1 MSGRGPVFGG
11 CVLAIGWVP
20 WFLFMSCLLGLEYPK
35 VSCADTCAVARL
47 GLGAQLGA
55 DPFLSSHGLS
65 AWLLGPPQSMASS
78 WQWLFLQRLA
88 SPRAGILGD
97 SGRSCQLCPRVSL
110 CHSLF
115 FFYLIFILYWGI
127 VDLQYCVCFRSTAK

>member
-1 MSGRGPVFGG
+1 MLFMILEVKDLGGAQRRCLIRAGAMPGGWVPWDVWTGSYVWGLGSGYQ
-11 CVLAIGWVP
+11 LVP

-65 AWLLGPPQSMASS
+65 VWLPPQSMASS

-88 SPRAGILGD
+88 SP
-97 SGRSCQLCPRVSL
+97 
-110 CHSLF
+110 
-115 FFYLIFILYWGI
+115 
-127 VDLQYCVCFRSTAK
+127 